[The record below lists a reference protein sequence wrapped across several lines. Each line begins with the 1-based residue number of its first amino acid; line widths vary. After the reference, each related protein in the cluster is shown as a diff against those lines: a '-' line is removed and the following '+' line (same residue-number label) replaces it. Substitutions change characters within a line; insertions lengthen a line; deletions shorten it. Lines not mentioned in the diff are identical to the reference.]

1 MNNTKFIIDNKTNLT
16 DRQVFLR
23 IAEVMG
29 MGLVSGNNDD
39 LYCYIT
45 RFKDNVMVA
54 FDKKKYGYK
63 IYVWKDKVVE

>member
-1 MNNTKFIIDNKTNLT
+1 MNNQKFIIDNKTDLT

-29 MGLVSGNNDD
+29 LGLISGNDK
-39 LYCYIT
+39 LYCYLT

-63 IYVWKDKVVE
+63 VYVWLDKVVE

>member
-1 MNNTKFIIDNKTNLT
+1 MNNQKFIIDNRTDLT
-16 DRQVFLR
+16 DRQIFLK

-29 MGLVSGNNDD
+29 MGLVSGNDD

-45 RFKDNVMVA
+45 KFKDNVMVA

-63 IYVWKDKVVE
+63 VYVWKDKVGE